1 MLVGKKWKRR
11 KLTGSDV
18 QDAGEGVN
26 REMKDACIHRL
37 EAAYTSHK
45 PYLYIL

>member
-18 QDAGEGVN
+18 QDAHKGVN
-26 REMKDACIHRL
+26 REVRDACIYRL
-37 EAAYTSHK
+37 GVIYTSHNA
-45 PYLYIL
+45 YL